1 MFSLAFVMLQNNQH
15 LSNPPNL
22 FPQSKYYKLVYSN
35 VKTMITS
42 QQLFFKVLEINSTIS
57 VLPQQGGFCTAH
69 EPSLSLINFR
79 ISKDQ
84 SRFRKL

>member
-1 MFSLAFVMLQNNQH
+1 MFSLAFLMLQNNHHQ
-15 LSNPPNL
+15 SNPPTL

-84 SRFRKL
+84 NRFRKL